1 MIAFLLGLS
10 LLAGSGSQPARA
22 QTPPAVASSP
32 AARQAD
38 FITRIDGVL
47 GALQPISSSGGTP
60 EAREALL
67 RVYLDRYEAF
77 EVLYGQGSGQPAP
90 LVSRVMS
97 GEEAFHLTLR
107 SRPEEFA
114 ASMSDLIARIGAV
127 RALASEVT
135 VPRSSGQLLS
145 TRQAN
150 ATARTPEIRA
160 VLQHLSIAE
169 AQYKARNSG
178 AALSE
183 VERAYLESFEPIESR
198 LPAGRVNRIEKLF
211 HLSLRPEIARGSDR
225 ALVHQ
230 TFTSLRS
237 ELLDADQILSAG
249 TSFWFGAANA
259 FAILLREGLEAV
271 LLVAALLAYL
281 AAADPTKKYRRQI
294 YIGVL
299 AGCVATLGTWFI
311 ARLVVPIGGASRELV
326 EGITGLIAVA
336 VLLYVSNWLFQKTYI
351 HDWKDYLKRHVGA
364 AITNGSAFAMA
375 SLAFAAIYRE
385 GFETVLFYQALVFD
399 SGTTAVLAG
408 FLPGLALILLIG
420 FGIIKLGVKLPLKK
434 MFSVTNAILLY
445 LAFVLLGKCFYNL
458 QEAGIFAPHPIRWI
472 PDYAALRQVLG
483 LYPLVETTAAQAAY
497 LCLVTAT
504 FIFYK
509 RRLAHA
515 RLAAAAVQAA

>member
-1 MIAFLLGLS
+1 
-10 LLAGSGSQPARA
+10 
-22 QTPPAVASSP
+22 
-32 AARQAD
+32 
-38 FITRIDGVL
+38 
-47 GALQPISSSGGTP
+47 
-60 EAREALL
+60 
-67 RVYLDRYEAF
+67 
-77 EVLYGQGSGQPAP
+77 
-90 LVSRVMS
+90 
-97 GEEAFHLTLR
+97 LT
-107 SRPEEFA
+107 
-114 ASMSDLIARIGAV
+114 
-127 RALASEVT
+127 
-135 VPRSSGQLLS
+135 
-145 TRQAN
+145 
-150 ATARTPEIRA
+150 
-160 VLQHLSIAE
+160 
-169 AQYKARNSG
+169 
-178 AALSE
+178 E
-183 VERAYLESFEPIESR
+183 VERAYLEAFEPIESR
-198 LPAGRVNRIEKLF
+198 LPSGRVNRIEKLF

-225 ALVHQ
+225 ALVAQ
-230 TFTSLRS
+230 TFGSLRA

-249 TSFWFGAANA
+249 TSFWFGAGNA

-294 YIGVL
+294 YAGVL

-311 ARLVVPIGGASRELV
+311 ARLVVPIGGGSRELV

-351 HDWKDYLKRHVGA
+351 HDWKDYLKRHVGS

-408 FLPGLALILLIG
+408 FLPGLGLILLIG

-445 LAFVLLGKCFYNL
+445 LAFVLIGKCFYNL
-458 QEAGIFAPHPIRWI
+458 QEAGVFAPHPVRWI
-472 PDYAALRQVLG
+472 PDYAALRQLFG
-483 LYPLVETTAAQAAY
+483 LYPLVETTAAQAAF

-509 RRLAHA
+509 RRLANA
-515 RLAAAAVQAA
+515 RLAAAMVRAA